1 MRNVMTV
8 FRKKNMLFKIILS
21 YVLIGFLFISCF
33 SYLVLK
39 RVSSNMTEEI
49 VETSTRMMNQ
59 TYNTADI
66 LLSFTYNYYS
76 QLYLNNEYIAKA
88 LNGTSFSTNE
98 IYDINSQLGGFRNTN
113 PLVSSIYVYNYHAGV
128 VFNSAK
134 AFSTIDDFYDK
145 GMTDLLK
152 VGDITRNG
160 LFIPRTATL
169 SFSKDSNKLTK
180 QDYISIIYT
189 RIEPGKAQNS
199 MVLNLD
205 QKVLQ
210 SLILKGNDA
219 RLNKMMIINYQGH
232 IISEPTGWSSGDAS
246 TQGILSTIVRS
257 NNIRGE
263 MDETI
268 QGKSYRVSY
277 VKSDNLGWNFVVFSE
292 KNEMLGKVHT
302 LQNFILALT
311 LVCILLISITSALFT
326 RIIYIPISKL
336 LIRIKATTETKEK
349 ASLNEYDLINKSF
362 SLLEGKVE
370 TLQTDFNQ
378 SVPARR
384 QSLLRSVLNG
394 IVNHNQEVK
403 RAMEKLQI
411 GSAGDQFV
419 VCVLKID
426 GFHDVS
432 RKYDMVDLSL
442 FKFAIQNISQEIVG
456 NTFKLEIIENGYD
469 SIDFVFNL
477 GSDSDNV
484 EAHTGV
490 LRSLFADIQSN
501 IRSFLKM
508 TVTIGIGPVAHS
520 MEQLRDSRDS
530 AYQTVLYRL
539 IFGTNSILSFDDLI
553 AVESREYEYP
563 DSLEKQIM
571 TSLKAG
577 DMETLKEYTSEFF
590 AEMMAFT
597 YDVIIHS
604 LIQLLIMTIRVAK
617 SMSSF
622 EQPDNSLEIH
632 TCQQE
637 LLRLDTLE
645 QMEVWYINLC
655 QMIVKLRDQ
664 EFKSKNSKTV
674 AAMVEYMK
682 ENYLDYNL
690 SVDRMSQFVGLSTNY
705 MRRLFKEEMS
715 LSVSEY
721 LTALRLEKAKELLVI
736 TDDPARKIG
745 ENVGFENTNYFY
757 VLFKKHVGMTP
768 DHYRREHKLETLLLE

>member
-1 MRNVMTV
+1 
-8 FRKKNMLFKIILS
+8 
-21 YVLIGFLFISCF
+21 LIGFLFISGF

-39 RVSSNMTEEI
+39 KVSSNMTQEI

-66 LLSFTYNYYS
+66 LLTFTYNYYS
-76 QLYLNNEYIAKA
+76 QLYLNNEYISKA
-88 LNGTSFSTNE
+88 LNGTSFTTND
-98 IYDINSQLGGFRNTN
+98 IYDINSQLGGFKNTN
-113 PLVSSIYVYNYHAGV
+113 PLVASIYVYNYNAGV

-134 AFSTIDDFYDK
+134 AFSTIDDFFDK
-145 GMTDLLK
+145 GMTDFLK
-152 VGDITRNG
+152 GGDLTRNG
-160 LFIPRTATL
+160 LFIPRTADLT
-169 SFSKDSNKLTK
+169 FSTDSNKTTK

-189 RIEPGKAQNS
+189 RIDSGKVQNS

-219 RLNKMMIINYQGH
+219 GPNKMMIINNQGH
-232 IISEPTGWSSGDAS
+232 IISEPNAGSYDDAS
-246 TQGILSTIVRS
+246 TKQILSMIVRS
-257 NNIRGE
+257 TSKRGE
-263 MDETI
+263 MDEEV

-277 VKSDNLGWNFVVFSE
+277 VKSDNLGWNFVIFSE
-292 KNEMLGKVHT
+292 KNELLGKVHA

-311 LVCILLISITSALFT
+311 LVCIVLITITSALFT
-326 RIIYIPISKL
+326 RIIYIPMSNL
-336 LIRIKATTETKEK
+336 LNRIKTTTETKDK

-378 SVPARR
+378 SVPVRR

-394 IVNHNQEVK
+394 AINNNGEVK
-403 RAMEKLQI
+403 KAMEKLQI
-411 GSAGDQFV
+411 GSAFDRFV

-432 RKYDMVDLSL
+432 QKYDMVDLSL

-456 NTFKLEIIENGYD
+456 ATYKLEVIENGYD
-469 SIDFVFNL
+469 SLDLVFNI
-477 GSDSDNV
+477 GNDV
-484 EAHTGV
+484 EAHTSV
-490 LRSLFADIQSN
+490 LRRLFAEIQTN
-501 IRSFLKM
+501 ISSFLKM
-508 TVTIGIGPVAHS
+508 TVTVGIGPVAHN
-520 MEQLRDSRDS
+520 MEQLRESRDS

-539 IFGTNSILSFDDLI
+539 IFGTNSILSYDDRI
-553 AVESREYEYP
+553 AAESREYEYP

-571 TSLKAG
+571 TTLKAG
-577 DMETLKEYTSEFF
+577 DMENLKEYTSEFF
-590 AEMMAFT
+590 AEMMAFN

-622 EQPDNSLEIH
+622 EQADYSLEIH

-645 QMEVWYINLC
+645 QMEAWYMNLC
-655 QMIVKLRDQ
+655 HKIVKLRDQ
-664 EFKSKNSKTV
+664 ESKSKNSKTV

-682 ENYLDYNL
+682 ENYLDNNL

-705 MRRLFKEEMS
+705 MRRLFKEEMDI
-715 LSVSEY
+715 SVSEY
-721 LTALRLEKAKELLVI
+721 LTALRLEKAKELLVE

-768 DHYRREHKLETLLLE
+768 DHYRREHKLESLV